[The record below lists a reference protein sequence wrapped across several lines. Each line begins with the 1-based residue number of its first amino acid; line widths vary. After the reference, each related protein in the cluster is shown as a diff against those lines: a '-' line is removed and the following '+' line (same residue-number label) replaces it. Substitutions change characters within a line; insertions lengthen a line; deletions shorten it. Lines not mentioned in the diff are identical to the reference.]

1 MAEPIPFR
9 RPVRWTNLRSDE
21 AEAIIREWARDT
33 ARIILTDHAF
43 ERVDERDANQLDV
56 LTVYRALQSGAV
68 FGDPV
73 MNEHGHWQATMA
85 KRMPGGRD
93 ACVVTVIVR
102 DDRTLIVRTVMW
114 RDLS

>member
-1 MAEPIPFR
+1 MTEPVPLR
-9 RPVRWTNLRSDE
+9 RPVRWTDLRSDE
-21 AEAIIREWARDT
+21 AERTIREWAHDT
-33 ARIILTDHAF
+33 SRIVITEHAF
-43 ERVDERDANQLDV
+43 DRVDERGTDSLDAM
-56 LTVYRALQSGAV
+56 TVYRVLQTGAV

-73 MNEHGHWQATMA
+73 MNERGHWQAIMA

-114 RDLS
+114 RDLT

>member
-9 RPVRWTNLRSDE
+9 RPIRWTSLRSDE
-21 AEAIIREWARDT
+21 AEATIRDWAQDT
-33 ARIILTDHAF
+33 ARVVITDHAF
-43 ERVDERDANQLDV
+43 DRVDERDADSLDV
-56 LTVYRALQSGAV
+56 MVVYRALQTGV
-68 FGDPV
+68 VLGDPV
-73 MNEHGHWQATMA
+73 MNEFGHWQATMA